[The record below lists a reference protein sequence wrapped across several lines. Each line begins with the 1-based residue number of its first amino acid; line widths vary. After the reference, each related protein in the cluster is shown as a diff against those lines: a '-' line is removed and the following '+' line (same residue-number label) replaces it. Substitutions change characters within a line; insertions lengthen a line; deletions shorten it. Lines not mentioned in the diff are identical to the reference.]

1 METTASPP
9 PLPAPTSPFPFY
21 LRNLAILLLVM
32 SGYLV
37 YDQWKWWSSRED
49 YSFGFIV
56 PFFVGYVI
64 YDRWSKIRAFLLRRE
79 WDGAESPVVS
89 VSEAPLT
96 RFLIVG
102 AWGGALGGL
111 GLFFLGGFLQA
122 IANNP
127 LLPGGQALAFGFAAT
142 TLSLAFLAAGW
153 APSPPGTIVPA
164 RQRFFFAGLFVFP
177 ALIWILSLPLLNFAE
192 HRVSLFLLNQ
202 VTVVVFNVF
211 DILAIPLE
219 RQGNVLILEKGQVGV
234 EDACSGIRSL
244 TACLFA
250 GSFLAAVFLQRWW
263 KKVLMIVC
271 AMIFAF
277 IMNIFRSLF
286 LTSWAHLHGSESI
299 AGTVHDVT
307 GYAVLGFTCVGLLLL
322 LPIFNFRVN
331 LEGPGD
337 GDQRLAGDDRQSD
350 GRPE

>member
-1 METTASPP
+1 METTATPP
-9 PLPAPTSPFPFY
+9 PFPASSHSYPSY
-21 LRNLAILLLVM
+21 LRNVAVLLLLM
-32 SGYLV
+32 AGYLV

-56 PFFVGYVI
+56 PLFVGYVV
-64 YDRWSKIRAFLLRRE
+64 YERWAKIRAFLLRRE
-79 WDGAESPVVS
+79 WDGTEAPVVP

-96 RFLIVG
+96 RFLIFG
-102 AWGGALGGL
+102 AWVVALSGL

-122 IANNP
+122 IASNP

-142 TLSLAFLAAGW
+142 ALSLSFLAAGW
-153 APSPPGTIVPA
+153 APSPPGTIIPA

-192 HRVSLFLLNQ
+192 QRVSLFLLNQ

-219 RQGNVLILEKGQVGV
+219 RQGNVLILEKGRVGV

-250 GSFLAAVFLQRWW
+250 GSFLAAVFLNRWW
-263 KKVLMIVC
+263 KKVLMIAC

-286 LTSWAHLHGSESI
+286 LTSWAHMHGSESI

-322 LPIFNFRVN
+322 LPLFNFRPN
-331 LEGPGD
+331 LGDPVEGDP
-337 GDQRLAGDDRQSD
+337 QPVEDDRKTDDRS
-350 GRPE
+350 E